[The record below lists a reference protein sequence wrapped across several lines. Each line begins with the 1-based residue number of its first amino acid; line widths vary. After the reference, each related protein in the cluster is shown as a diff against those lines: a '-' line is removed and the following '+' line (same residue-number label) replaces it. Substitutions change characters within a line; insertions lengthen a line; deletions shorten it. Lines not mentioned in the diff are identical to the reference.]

1 MAAMSQD
8 KVDILIV
15 VAACFGLGF
24 LTCAAGCLL
33 HWLENRTRPAVT
45 RRPCWSDAPEWA
57 WYLMQ
62 GSDGGWIW
70 LEKNP
75 AQGGVTAGRHL
86 PAVVHESYCLERRP
100 Q

>member
-1 MAAMSQD
+1 MNDFAAMA
-8 KVDILIV
+8 IV
-15 VAACFGLGF
+15 ICTVLGF
-24 LTCAAGCLL
+24 CWVLVTLIRAAAGDFP
-33 HWLENRTRPAVT
+33 RAAVT
-45 RRPCWSDAPEWA
+45 RRPCWSDAPDWA

-86 PAVVHESYCLERRP
+86 PAVVYESYRLERRP
-100 Q
+100 K